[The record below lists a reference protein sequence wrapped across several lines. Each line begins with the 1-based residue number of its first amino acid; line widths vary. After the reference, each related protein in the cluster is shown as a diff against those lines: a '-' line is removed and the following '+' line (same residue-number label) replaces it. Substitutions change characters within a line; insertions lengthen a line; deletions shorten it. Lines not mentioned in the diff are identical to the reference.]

1 MGFAQDDSAV
11 RGTKEKY
18 PFVGIAPCYKSSCC
32 QVLPKLRI
40 SKDIPHDSFRV
51 FPCLERLLPWE
62 VSQQSNTMVTGR
74 LGSILAAQGA
84 ALPFFWSRLINL
96 EPTSTSCS
104 VDVLLRLCN
113 S

>member
-51 FPCLERLLPWE
+51 FPCLER
-62 VSQQSNTMVTGR
+62 STTAAS
-74 LGSILAAQGA
+74 LGSFSAVQHHGYREAWVHTGCTGSCT
-84 ALPFFWSRLINL
+84 PFLL
-96 EPTSTSCS
+96 E
-104 VDVLLRLCN
+104 
-113 S
+113 